1 MNKYYVSK
9 GEGYDGPYTIEEL
22 KSLGTGPDDLVW
34 FQGIDRW
41 RKASELAELRVIW
54 QEEKE
59 VKTIALPDAIQK
71 VSRLKKL
78 LKMRINGQLA

>member
-22 KSLGTGPDDLVW
+22 KSLGTGPEDLVW

-54 QEEKE
+54 QEENE
-59 VKTIALPDAIQK
+59 INSISLPDPIQK
-71 VSRLKKL
+71 MRRLKNL
-78 LKMRINGQLA
+78 IKMRINGQPA